1 MSVHFNIKRN
11 ISNNVLLKVKLD
23 FNILGIYL
31 INPFNCYRIQSL
43 FTPTTTYSGYKK
55 LRLIE
60 NLGKNTHSRHPELRS
75 PLDL

>member
-1 MSVHFNIKRN
+1 MSVHCNLKRN
-11 ISNNVLLKVKLD
+11 ISNNMLLKVKSE

-31 INPFNCYRIQSL
+31 INPFNCYRTQSL

-60 NLGKNTHSRHPELRS
+60 NLGKNAHSRHPELGS